1 MFSLLYFFFFQAE
14 DGIRDYKVT
23 GSSDV
28 CSSDLAVVSTLCCAG
43 PLVAVALGLSG
54 AGLAATFEP
63 LRPYFVA
70 GTVLAL
76 GFGFVVLR
84 GEEKRACEP
93 DTLCASP
100 IARRRMKWA
109 LWVATIVSIPLLTF
123 PWWSKFLLN

>member
-1 MFSLLYFFFFQAE
+1 MTTS
-14 DGIRDYKVT
+14 VT
-23 GSSDV
+23 KTV
-28 CSSDLAVVSTLCCAG
+28 LATTGGVAAAVASALCCAG

-70 GTVLAL
+70 GTILAL

-84 GEEKRACEP
+84 REERKACEP
-93 DTLCASP
+93 GTRCASP

-109 LWVATIVSIPLLTF
+109 LWIATAVAVPLVTFRWWSTIVF
-123 PWWSKFLLN
+123 G

>member
-1 MFSLLYFFFFQAE
+1 MATP
-14 DGIRDYKVT
+14 VT
-23 GSSDV
+23 KTVLASAGGLAAAIGS
-28 CSSDLAVVSTLCCAG
+28 ALCCAG

-54 AGLAATFEP
+54 AGMAATFEP

-84 GEEKRACEP
+84 REDRKACEP

-100 IARRRMKWA
+100 ITRRRMKWA
-109 LWVATIVSIPLLTF
+109 LWIATVVAVPLITF
-123 PWWSKFLLN
+123 PWWSKFVLG